1 MNPNELKRYRG
12 QRGPG
17 VKTKMTHVNVRVPV
31 EVLEYFRRNYTTYT
45 AGMREVL
52 TAWVEGSDTRT

>member
-1 MNPNELKRYRG
+1 
-12 QRGPG
+12 
-17 VKTKMTHVNVRVPV
+17 MTHVNVRVPV